1 MKKISLAEFNQL
13 SNELAAEAL
22 LFCCGSSSWVREMA
36 LRRPFKSLV
45 ELKRHSSQVWNALS
59 ERDWKEAF
67 SHHPKIGDLKS
78 LKEKFAGTKA
88 WAEEEQKGS
97 QNAPE
102 EVLKTLARRNE
113 TYENR
118 FGFIFIV
125 CATGKSAAE
134 MLENLERRLKNTPQ
148 AELKVAALE
157 QDKITQI
164 RLEKFIYE

>member
-1 MKKISLAEFNQL
+1 M
-13 SNELAAEAL
+13 
-22 LFCCGSSSWVREMA
+22 
-36 LRRPFKSLV
+36 
-45 ELKRHSSQVWNALS
+45 
-59 ERDWKEAF
+59 
-67 SHHPKIGDLKS
+67 
-78 LKEKFAGTKA
+78 
-88 WAEEEQKGS
+88 
-97 QNAPE
+97 
-102 EVLKTLARRNE
+102 KTLARRNE